1 MGGSFGYMLIEGW
14 SFLDGLYMTVITVAT
29 VGFGEIQQVSPLG
42 RVFTMAL
49 IFSGVGFFM
58 YVAGYIITFLVEGQI
73 RTVLGRRKL
82 DKQISRLKNHY
93 IVCGYGRIGR
103 VLCRYLT
110 QRYLDVVAIE
120 KNPDRIAIM
129 NDDGVLYINGEA
141 TDEDNLVKAG
151 IDRAKGL
158 LAVLGTDADNVFL
171 VLMAR
176 QLKPGIFIV
185 ARAVIN
191 ATKKTLVAAGANK
204 VISPYDLGARRM
216 AHAILRPTVIRFL
229 EMAFADDHTDINVE
243 EIRVTEGSRLIGT
256 KLMDSGIRQ
265 NLNLII
271 LAMKRADGAMRFNP
285 GADTIIKAGDVA
297 VVVGEKRSLVQLERM
312 LSS

>member
-1 MGGSFGYMLIEGW
+1 MIIEGW

-29 VGFGEIQQVSPLG
+29 VGFGEIQQVSQVG
-42 RVFTMAL
+42 RLFTIGL
-49 IFSGVGFFM
+49 IFLGVGFFM
-58 YVAGYIITFLVEGQI
+58 YVASYIITFLVEGQI
-73 RTVLGRRKL
+73 RTVLGRHKL
-82 DKQISRLKNHY
+82 EKQISRLKNHY

-120 KNPDRIAIM
+120 KNPERIEVM
-129 NDDGVLYINGEA
+129 NEDGVLYITGEA
-141 TDEDNLVKAG
+141 TDEENLAKAG

-171 VLMAR
+171 VLTAR
-176 QLKPGIFIV
+176 QFKPDIFIV
-185 ARAVIN
+185 ARAVVN
-191 ATKKTLVAAGANK
+191 ATKKTLLAAGANK

-229 EMAFADDHTDINVE
+229 ELAFTDDNTDINLE
-243 EIRVTEGSRLIGT
+243 EIQVGEGSKLVGT

-271 LAMKRADGAMRFNP
+271 LAKRKLDGSMRFNP
-285 GADTIIKAGDVA
+285 GADTTIRAGDIL
-297 VVVGEKRSLVQLERM
+297 VVVGENRSLAKLERI
-312 LSS
+312 LTG

>member
-1 MGGSFGYMLIEGW
+1 MLIEGW
-14 SFLDGLYMTVITVAT
+14 SFMDGLYMTIITVAT
-29 VGFGEIQQVSPLG
+29 VGFGEVQQISPAG
-42 RVFTMAL
+42 RIFTISL
-49 IFSGVGFFM
+49 IFLGVGFFM

-82 DKQISRLKNHY
+82 EKQISRLKNHY

-120 KNPDRIAIM
+120 KDPERITIM
-129 NDDGVLYINGEA
+129 NEDGVLYVNGEA
-141 TDEDNLVKAG
+141 TDEENLVRAG
-151 IDRAKGL
+151 IDRAKGM

-176 QLKPGIFIV
+176 QFQPDIFIV
-185 ARAVIN
+185 ARAIIN
-191 ATKKTLVAAGANK
+191 ATKKTLLAAGANK

-229 EMAFADDHTDINVE
+229 ELAFADENTDINVE
-243 EIRVTEGSRLIGT
+243 EILVKETSKLVGT
-256 KLMDSGIRQ
+256 KLADSGIRK

-271 LAMKRADGAMRFNP
+271 LAKRKADGTMRFNP
-285 GADTIIKAGDVA
+285 GADTIIRSGDIL
-297 VVVGEKRSLVQLERM
+297 VVVGENRSLLQLSRI
-312 LSS
+312 LSR